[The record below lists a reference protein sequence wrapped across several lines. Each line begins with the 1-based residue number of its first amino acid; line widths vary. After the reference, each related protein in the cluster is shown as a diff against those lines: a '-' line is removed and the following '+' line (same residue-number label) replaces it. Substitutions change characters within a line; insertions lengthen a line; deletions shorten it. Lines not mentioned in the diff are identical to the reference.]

1 MLDSASFPISSARS
15 AAWVVQG
22 CGTDKEDVI
31 AGFLTQACTLCFLS
45 YIPLAAQSSRGYRK
59 LDCQSGLGAYPTLT
73 CHQGATTQ
81 ATKFVKEKI
90 KMIRYMQFLSQHNQS
105 NGIPAYANVLGMQ
118 RSATCMHNQ

>member
-31 AGFLTQACTLCFLS
+31 AGFS
-45 YIPLAAQSSRGYRK
+45 QSSRGYRK